1 MNAIDRVMCAYLR
14 KHALTEEQTL
24 RVRAELSSFIEELR
38 SDKFGTPDLLAGS
51 SRLAGK

>member
-14 KHALTEEQTL
+14 KYTLTEEQTL

-38 SDKFGTPDLLAGS
+38 SDKFGKPELAGS
-51 SRLAGK
+51 SRPADK

>member
-14 KHALTEEQTL
+14 NHTLTEEQTL

-38 SDKFGTPDLLAGS
+38 LDKFVTSELLVGS